1 MSNEKRAI
9 YTCPT
14 CGNVLESLWTGG
26 ADLVCCGTPMQ
37 KLVAG
42 TVDASKEKH
51 IPVIERVG
59 DTVTVTVGSV
69 AHPMTP
75 EHYILFIE
83 LIAGDKVLRHEF
95 KEGDTVA
102 TAVFNVP
109 LGVAVSAREYCNLH
123 GLWAA

>member
-1 MSNEKRAI
+1 MSTEKRAV
-9 YTCPT
+9 YKCSS
-14 CGNVLESLWTGG
+14 CGNVLESLWNGG
-26 ADLVCCGTPMQ
+26 GDLVCCGSPMQ
-37 KLVAG
+37 KLAAG
-42 TVDASKEKH
+42 VVDASKEKH

-59 DTVTVTVGSV
+59 DIVTVTVGSV

-83 LIAGDKVLRHEF
+83 VIAGDKVLRHDF

-102 TAVFNVP
+102 RAEFSVP